1 MLKIILG
8 VFYMLI
14 CLIVIII
21 VAMQESK
28 SEGLSSVI
36 TGDNSD
42 SYYSKN
48 KGMSK
53 ERFLSKLTIVLS
65 VFFAVVAIV
74 LSVLMRM
81 GWDDKNREIE
91 KQFIWSRAIYS
102 AAFCV

>member
-1 MLKIILG
+1 MFIRM
-8 VFYMLI
+8 V
-14 CLIVIII
+14 LIVIII

-53 ERFLSKLTIVLS
+53 DRFLSKLTIVLS

-81 GWDDKNREIE
+81 N
-91 KQFIWSRAIYS
+91 
-102 AAFCV
+102 

>member
-1 MLKIILG
+1 MTALKIILG

-14 CLIVIII
+14 CLVVIII

-28 SEGLSSVI
+28 SDGLSSVI
-36 TGDNSD
+36 TGENSD

-48 KGMSK
+48 KGLSK
-53 ERFLSKLTIVLS
+53 ERFLSKLTVVLS

-81 GWDDKNREIE
+81 GWDSLQNKLKAVYLKPCIL
-91 KQFIWSRAIYS
+91 
-102 AAFCV
+102 

>member
-1 MLKIILG
+1 MTALKIVLG

-21 VAMQESK
+21 VALQESK

-36 TGDNSD
+36 TGESSD

-48 KGMSK
+48 KGLSK

-65 VFFAVVAIV
+65 VFFAVVAVV

-81 GWDDKNREIE
+81 N
-91 KQFIWSRAIYS
+91 
-102 AAFCV
+102 

>member
-1 MLKIILG
+1 MEALQIVLG
-8 VFYMLI
+8 IFYMII
-14 CLIVIII
+14 CLLLIII
-21 VAMQESK
+21 VSMQESK

-36 TGDNSD
+36 TGENTESF
-42 SYYSKN
+42 YNKN

-81 GWDDKNREIE
+81 G
-91 KQFIWSRAIYS
+91 
-102 AAFCV
+102 